1 MAFKN
6 KILFIVSF
14 HATNCKATQQSLF
27 ILNQGCYISYNELG
41 PLPHGATYRM
51 EPAYLRSSNWQSSGG
66 NMVEAPTLIT
76 TKWCFI

>member
-1 MAFKN
+1 
-6 KILFIVSF
+6 V
-14 HATNCKATQQSLF
+14 
-27 ILNQGCYISYNELG
+27 

-66 NMVEAPTLIT
+66 NIVEVPNLIT